1 MLNHESLLH
10 SRTYVFF
17 LLWKCPYMIVLLS
30 IGLKELSLKNCVKM
44 LPVKAEEINQN
55 FEKQGLKI
63 LKMQINCVKSNSI
76 AS

>member
-1 MLNHESLLH
+1 
-10 SRTYVFF
+10 
-17 LLWKCPYMIVLLS
+17 
-30 IGLKELSLKNCVKM
+30 M
-44 LPVKAEEINQN
+44 LPSKTEEIEKN

>member
-1 MLNHESLLH
+1 MCFSPMEMPIYDCVSF
-10 SRTYVFF
+10 Y
-17 LLWKCPYMIVLLS
+17 WPE
-30 IGLKELSLKNCVKM
+30 ELSLKNCVKM

-55 FEKQGLKI
+55 FEKQGLNI